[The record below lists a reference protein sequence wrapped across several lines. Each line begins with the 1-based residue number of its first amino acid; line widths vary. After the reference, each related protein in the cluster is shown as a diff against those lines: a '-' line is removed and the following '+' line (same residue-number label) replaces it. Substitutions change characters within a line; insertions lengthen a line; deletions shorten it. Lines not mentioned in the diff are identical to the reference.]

1 MEKVKFIKLHES
13 ENNTVVILAA
23 KKIIYAS
30 RSDKETTIGYID
42 GEDMSSELVVNETPE
57 KISTLVDF
65 KMIKLHNYDDNTVI
79 MLNINYIKY
88 ICRNDGADGTTVEIF
103 DSEFT
108 VNEMPEK
115 IFNILQKEEQDK
127 LQ

>member
-1 MEKVKFIKLHES
+1 MDKIKFIKLHES

-23 KKIIYAS
+23 KNIISAS
-30 RSDKETTIGYID
+30 RNDRETTIGYID

-88 ICRNDGADGTTVEIF
+88 IRRDEGSDGTTVEIF
-103 DSEFT
+103 DNEFT
-108 VNEMPEK
+108 VNETPEK
-115 IFNILQKEEQDK
+115 IFNILQKEEQNK